1 MRDMSN
7 GAKINRWGR
16 KYVFGDSKASAF
28 VLFHKAV
35 AGKMMEIQ
43 KWTTDDITESL
54 WKSTIEDIVAA
65 MADNTEGV
73 GGTQTFVLHAMT
85 NEEEVKSRLIMRQRS
100 MDDEEDDDSVSSEP
114 ATSKGLLG
122 MFMRH
127 LDAMHRNQTIAYGNI
142 MRASQSQLDTLGQL
156 AEKMGEKTMSLI
168 NAHEQ
173 ALSQQN
179 ERDLAAAEKASEIEM
194 KSDMMK
200 RFMMLLPTVAK
211 KFGFDMGS
219 APGDISPE
227 MMQFKDFLSS
237 LSEKEYDALT
247 MSLPPDKMLLLNE
260 IMQKHTAQEEQG
272 KNGGMKL
279 PLALIK
285 RATD

>member
-1 MRDMSN
+1 MSN

-16 KYVFGDSKASAF
+16 KYVFGDVRVAAF
-28 VLFHKAV
+28 VIHHKSAN
-35 AGKMMEIQ
+35 GKLTEIQ
-43 KWTTDDITESL
+43 KFEIGAEDTYTDSL
-54 WKSTIEDIVAA
+54 WKSTIEEMVGCL
-65 MADNTEGV
+65 ADNAEGT
-73 GGTQTFVLHAMT
+73 GGTQTFVLHAMA
-85 NEEEVKSRLIMRQRS
+85 EGDEVKARLIVRQRAEE
-100 MDDEEDDDSVSSEP
+100 DEDDDSISTEP

-127 LDAMHRNQTIAYGNI
+127 LDAMHRNQTIAFANI
-142 MRASQSQLDTLGQL
+142 MRSQNVQLETLGAL
-156 AEKMGEKTMSLI
+156 TEKMTEKTLELM
-168 NAHEQ
+168 AAKET

-179 ERDLAAAEKASEIEM
+179 ERDLAAAEKGAEIEM

-219 APGDISPE
+219 APGDVSPE

-247 MSLPPDKMLLLNE
+247 MTLPPDKMLLLNE
-260 IMQKHTAQEEQG
+260 IMQKQTALEEQG
-272 KNGGMKL
+272 KGGIRL

-285 RATD
+285 RATE